1 MNNEAYNLELMSLFK
16 GLPPAQLDGFIN
28 RFNAQARN
36 PTAVFGFSVFLGSF
50 GIDRFV
56 LGQPLLGILKL
67 ITFGGLGIWTIVDYF
82 LVAGIARERNVALA
96 RTIAQAP

>member
-1 MNNEAYNLELMSLFK
+1 MNNDAYNLELLSLLK
-16 GLPPAQLDGFIN
+16 GLQPGQMDGFIN

-36 PTAVFGFSVFLGSF
+36 PTAVFGFSAFLGSF

-67 ITFGGLGIWTIVDYF
+67 ITFGGLGIWTIVDWF
-82 LVAGIARERNVALA
+82 LVAGIARDRNIALA
-96 RTIAQAP
+96 KTIAQTP